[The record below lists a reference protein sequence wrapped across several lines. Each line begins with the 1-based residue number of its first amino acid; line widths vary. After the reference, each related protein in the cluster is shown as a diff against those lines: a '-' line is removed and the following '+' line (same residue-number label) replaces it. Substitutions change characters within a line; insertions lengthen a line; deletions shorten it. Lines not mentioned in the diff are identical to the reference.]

1 MGRESVNVE
10 RGGATESQGNG
21 EARSGGRKG
30 QDTGKDDS
38 EGLHS
43 RTQKDDKFKDRSNF
57 RGQEFHD
64 PWLTSRL

>member
-1 MGRESVNVE
+1 ME
-10 RGGATESQGNG
+10 RGGATESQGSG

-30 QDTGKDDS
+30 QDTGRDDS
-38 EGLHS
+38 EDLHS
-43 RTQKDDKFKDRSNF
+43 STQKDDKFRDRSNF